1 MPFLFDGYNLLRA
14 IQKSD
19 EEFESLI
26 ESGLCRILSE
36 YLKRVRDR
44 GHIFFDGIG
53 PPDKTR
59 LGDLDNLEVYFTGQ
73 HTDADTAIE
82 EKIADS
88 TAPKSLIIVSSDR
101 RLLAAGK
108 KRKAVVVKSELFWP
122 EMTRRLENHKK
133 PTPEPRAKRE
143 GITKTETDHWLDIFG
158 LKE

>member
-1 MPFLFDGYNLLRA
+1 MPFLFDGYNLLRM
-14 IQKSD
+14 IQRSD
-19 EEFESLI
+19 EEFESLA

-59 LGDLDNLEVYFTGQ
+59 LGGLDNLDVYFTGP

-101 RLLAAGK
+101 RIRAAGK

-122 EMTRRLENHKK
+122 GIIRRLENQKK
-133 PTPEPRAKRE
+133 GDNQTRE
-143 GITKTETDHWLDIFG
+143 
-158 LKE
+158 